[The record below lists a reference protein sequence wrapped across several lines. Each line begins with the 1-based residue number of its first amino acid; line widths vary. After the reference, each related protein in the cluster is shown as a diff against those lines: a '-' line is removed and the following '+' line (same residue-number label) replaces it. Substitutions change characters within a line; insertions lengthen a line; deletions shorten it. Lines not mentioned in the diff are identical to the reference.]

1 MSDPIPSSPAESENI
16 AVIFLGFTFATFL
29 YGLSFFQMYLYFSRY
44 PKDYT
49 GTKVLVFILFFL
61 ETATTGLVSHLL
73 YHYLITM
80 IDVRMEVLYATI
92 PFCLQVLFSVILTVI
107 VQLFFAARLY
117 TVCGGPTSFTSRFVS
132 MVVLF
137 CAFIAFVFGLTSV
150 GQLFQHRQLSAFAMR
165 TMEII
170 AGISQG
176 FALAANIIIFIA
188 MCWSLRPSRYPDMV
202 RPVGVFENLTMVFV
216 GRALGL
222 VIIQLAYFC
231 TFVALPGKPYWIAL
245 QMVAPKIYANTV
257 FGLLNTREVKHGIG
271 FNEEESISDRQDS
284 QINGL
289 PSALRF
295 RSMKAT
301 KESISFSQ
309 QGENSKGSEIEEAS
323 KSYTD
328 GQNLESI
335 RSHCS
340 ELHAYDK
347 ASLS

>member
-1 MSDPIPSSPAESENI
+1 MSDPSPSSPAESENL

-44 PKDYT
+44 SKDYT
-49 GTKVLVFILFFL
+49 GTKVLVVTLFIL
-61 ETATTGLVSHLL
+61 ETTTTGLISHLV

-80 IDVRMEVLYATI
+80 IDVRMEVLYATP
-92 PFCLQVLFSVILTVI
+92 PFCIQVLLSVILTLI

-117 TVCGGPTSFTSRFVS
+117 TVCGGPTSITSRSVS
-132 MVVLF
+132 VVVLF
-137 CAFIAFVFGLTSV
+137 CAFIACVFGLTSV
-150 GQLFQHRQLSAFAMR
+150 GQIFHQRQLSAFAVP
-165 TMEII
+165 TMAVI

-176 FALAANIIIFIA
+176 FASVANIIIFIA

-202 RPVGVFENLTMVFV
+202 RPVGVFENLTVVFV

-231 TFVALPGKPYWIAL
+231 TLVTSPGKPYWIAV
-245 QMVAPKIYANTV
+245 QMVAPKIYANIV
-257 FGLLNTREVKHGIG
+257 FGLLNTREVKRGIG
-271 FNEEESISDRQDS
+271 LHEEESMSDRQDS
-284 QINGL
+284 QNHGL

-301 KESISFSQ
+301 KESLSFSQ

-328 GQNLESI
+328 DQILESI
-335 RSHCS
+335 HSHCS
-340 ELHAYDK
+340 ELHAYGK

>member
-49 GTKVLVFILFFL
+49 VTKVLVAILFIL

-92 PFCLQVLFSVILTVI
+92 PFCLQVLLSVILIVI

-137 CAFIAFVFGLTSV
+137 CAFIAFAFGLTSV
-150 GQLFQHRQLSAFAMR
+150 VQLFQHRQLSAFAMP

-188 MCWSLRPSRYPDMV
+188 MCWSLRPSRYPDMI
-202 RPVGVFENLTMVFV
+202 RPVGVFENLTVVFV

-257 FGLLNTREVKHGIG
+257 FGLLNTREVRHGIG
-271 FNEEESISDRQDS
+271 FNEEESMSYRQDS

-328 GQNLESI
+328 EQNLESI

>member
-1 MSDPIPSSPAESENI
+1 MSDPSPSSPAESENL

-44 PKDYT
+44 SRDYI
-49 GTKVLVFILFFL
+49 GTKVMVVILFILD
-61 ETATTGLVSHLL
+61 TSITGLVSQLL

-80 IDVRMEVLYATI
+80 IDVHMEVLYATI
-92 PFCLQVLFSVILTVI
+92 PFCIQVLLSVILTMI

-117 TVCGGPTSFTSRFVS
+117 TVCGGPTSITSRFVS
-132 MVVLF
+132 VVVLF
-137 CAFIAFVFGLTSV
+137 CAFIAFVFGLASV
-150 GQLFQHRQLSAFAMR
+150 VQIFQQKQLSAFAMP
-165 TMEII
+165 TMAII
-170 AGISQG
+170 AEISQG
-176 FALAANIIIFIA
+176 FALVANIIIFIA

-202 RPVGVFENLTMVFV
+202 RPVGVFENLTVVFV

-231 TFVALPGKPYWIAL
+231 TFVALPGKPYWVAV

-271 FNEEESISDRQDS
+271 LNEEESMSDRQDS

-295 RSMKAT
+295 RSMQIT
-301 KESISFSQ
+301 KQSLSFSQ
-309 QGENSKGSEIEEAS
+309 QGENSKGSGIEEAS

-328 GQNLESI
+328 DQNLESI
-335 RSHCS
+335 HSHCS
-340 ELHAYDK
+340 ERHAYDK